1 MLVLPPQ
8 NPHRCL
14 ARAEELVGCWHG
26 KRHCLHTGEAQGLML
41 VGICRRQMQLGSRV
55 NLDIR
60 GHLSAVVMRG
70 EGEDSGEA
78 VQTNHS
84 FHGMLTQK
92 VLSNLSTYRRP
103 FQQIFHDAH
112 CM

>member
-1 MLVLPPQ
+1 
-8 NPHRCL
+8 
-14 ARAEELVGCWHG
+14 
-26 KRHCLHTGEAQGLML
+26 ML
-41 VGICRRQMQLGSRV
+41 VGICRGQIQLGSRV